1 MQLKK
6 ELIGRKEIMAN
17 DMQTLVLKN
26 TNTQLSSMLEKEAQA
41 LPKGFNTL
49 RFKQN
54 AMTVLS
60 SLDLSKMRG
69 QEFNLARC
77 IIKGAYLGLDFSNK
91 ECYVITYGG
100 KPEFMTD
107 YKGEEKLV
115 YNYSVR
121 PVKNIYSQVVKEGE
135 KFEII
140 TNGTEKT
147 IIHNQG
153 ISDKPIIGA
162 YTVVTYEDG
171 TINTEIMTKK
181 EIEVVRDKFSKQ
193 SRGKAWG
200 DSFGEMAR
208 KTVLRRLCKHIQLNF
223 DTIEQ
228 QQAWNSTS
236 DVNFEN
242 KPTEVT
248 KSQVE
253 KDLEADGTIQ
263 DVSFEEV

>member
-1 MQLKK
+1 
-6 ELIGRKEIMAN
+6 MAN

-60 SLDLSKMRG
+60 SLDISKMRG

-140 TNGTEKT
+140 TNGT
-147 IIHNQG
+147 
-153 ISDKPIIGA
+153 
-162 YTVVTYEDG
+162 
-171 TINTEIMTKK
+171 
-181 EIEVVRDKFSKQ
+181 
-193 SRGKAWG
+193 
-200 DSFGEMAR
+200 
-208 KTVLRRLCKHIQLNF
+208 
-223 DTIEQ
+223 
-228 QQAWNSTS
+228 
-236 DVNFEN
+236 
-242 KPTEVT
+242 
-248 KSQVE
+248 
-253 KDLEADGTIQ
+253 
-263 DVSFEEV
+263 

>member
-1 MQLKK
+1 MD
-6 ELIGRKEIMAN
+6 N

-162 YTVVTYEDG
+162 YTVVTYKDG
-171 TINTEIMTKK
+171 TINTEIMTRK

-236 DVNFEN
+236 DVNFED

-248 KSQVE
+248 KSQIE

-263 DVSFEEV
+263 DVSFEEVQE